1 MNASLSSMIVPAVLW
16 ALILFSVLSWALL
29 LIKSAQYVRQKSQN
43 KQFTKAFWSAPD
55 LLTAAEHSA
64 QYPGALARI
73 ANSGFEAMAVDESPR
88 TTQQLAHTINR
99 SDRLERNLR
108 QQIQKE
114 RRALESGQAILAS
127 IGSTAPFIGLFGTV
141 WGIMEALQSIGVTG
155 SASLE
160 AVAGPIG
167 QALVA
172 TGVGI
177 AVAVPA
183 VLIYNFF
190 LRRLKLAVADMDDF
204 AHDFDALAQRSAFAV
219 TRQPI
224 ASKNGHAVREAS

>member
-1 MNASLSSMIVPAVLW
+1 MNSSLTSLIVPGVLW
-16 ALILFSVLSWALL
+16 ALILFSVVTWAIL
-29 LIKSAQYVRQKSQN
+29 LIKGI
-43 KQFTKAFWSAPD
+43 QFTKQKGENKRFQKAFWAAPD
-55 LLTAAEHSA
+55 LLTAAEHSS

-73 ANSGFEAMAVDESPR
+73 ANSGFAALVTTESPKN
-88 TTQQLAHTINR
+88 TQQLAQTINR

-114 RRALESGQAILAS
+114 RRALESGLAVLAS
-127 IGSTAPFIGLFGTV
+127 IGSTSPFIGLFGTV
-141 WGIMEALQSIGVTG
+141 WGIMEALQSIGASG

-160 AVAGPIG
+160 TVAGPIG
-167 QALVA
+167 HALIA

-183 VLIYNFF
+183 VLVYNFF
-190 LRRLKLAVADMDDF
+190 LRRLKLAAALMEDF
-204 AHDFDALAQRSAFAV
+204 AHDFDSLAQRSAFVV

-224 ASKNGHAVREAS
+224 SHTAADMREAS

>member
-1 MNASLSSMIVPAVLW
+1 MIVPAVLW

-127 IGSTAPFIGLFGTV
+127 IGSTAPFIGLFGT
-141 WGIMEALQSIGVTG
+141 
-155 SASLE
+155 
-160 AVAGPIG
+160 
-167 QALVA
+167 
-172 TGVGI
+172 
-177 AVAVPA
+177 
-183 VLIYNFF
+183 
-190 LRRLKLAVADMDDF
+190 
-204 AHDFDALAQRSAFAV
+204 
-219 TRQPI
+219 
-224 ASKNGHAVREAS
+224 

>member
-1 MNASLSSMIVPAVLW
+1 MNASMSAMIVPGVLW
-16 ALILFSVLSWALL
+16 ALVVFSVLSWGLL
-29 LIKSAQYVRQKSQN
+29 LVKSAQYLRLKSQN
-43 KQFTKAFWSAPD
+43 RHFTKAFWAAPD
-55 LLTAAEHSA
+55 LLTAAEHSG

-73 ANSGFEAMAVDESPR
+73 ANSGFEAMATDETPR
-88 TTQQLAHTINR
+88 TAQQLAYTINR
-99 SDRLERNLR
+99 QDRLERNLR

-114 RRALESGQAILAS
+114 RRALEAGQAILAS

-141 WGIMEALQSIGVTG
+141 WGIMEALQSIGASG

-160 AVAGPIG
+160 TVAGPIG
-167 QALVA
+167 HALIA

-190 LRRLKLAVADMDDF
+190 LRRLKLAMADMDDF
-204 AHDFDALAQRSAFAV
+204 AHDFDSLAQRSAFAV
-219 TRQPI
+219 TREPI
-224 ASKNGHAVREAS
+224 AHKHAHNVREAS

>member
-1 MNASLSSMIVPAVLW
+1 MNESLSSMIVPGVLW
-16 ALILFSVLSWALL
+16 ALVLFSVLSWALL
-29 LIKSAQYVRQKSQN
+29 LIKSAQYLRQKNQN
-43 KQFTKAFWSAPD
+43 RQFTKAFWTAPD
-55 LLTAAEHSA
+55 LLTAAEHA
-64 QYPGALARI
+64 TQYPGALARI
-73 ANSGFEAMAVDESPR
+73 ANSGFEAMSVEETPR

-114 RRALESGQAILAS
+114 RRSLEAGQAILAS

-141 WGIMEALQSIGVTG
+141 WGIMEALQSIGASG

-160 AVAGPIG
+160 TVAGPIG
-167 QALVA
+167 HALIA

-204 AHDFDALAQRSAFAV
+204 AHDFDALAQRSAFAIN
-219 TRQPI
+219 RQPI
-224 ASKNGHAVREAS
+224 AQKNGQTVREAS

>member
-1 MNASLSSMIVPAVLW
+1 MNNSLSSMIVPGVLW
-16 ALILFSVLSWALL
+16 GLVLFSVVSWAILL
-29 LIKSAQYVRQKSQN
+29 VKSAQYLRQKAQN
-43 KQFTKAFWSAPD
+43 KQFTKAFWGAPD
-55 LLTAAEHSA
+55 LLTAAEHAS
-64 QYPGALARI
+64 QYPGSLARI
-73 ANSGFEAMAVDESPR
+73 ASSGFEALLVEDSPR

-114 RRALESGQAILAS
+114 RRSLENGQAILAS

-141 WGIMEALQSIGVTG
+141 WGIMEALQSIGETG

-167 QALVA
+167 HALIA

-190 LRRLKLAVADMDDF
+190 LRRLKLASADMDDF
-204 AHDFDALAQRSAFAV
+204 AHDFDALASRSAFSIS
-219 TRQPI
+219 RQAI
-224 ASKNGHAVREAS
+224 ASKSTNAVREAS

>member
-1 MNASLSSMIVPAVLW
+1 MNESMSSLIVPAVLW
-16 ALILFSVLSWALL
+16 ALVLFSVVSWALL
-29 LIKSAQYVRQKSQN
+29 LIKSSQYLQRKRQDKRFSQ
-43 KQFTKAFWSAPD
+43 AFWNASD
-55 LLTAAEHSA
+55 LLSAAEHA
-64 QYPGALARI
+64 HQYPGALARI
-73 ANSGFEAMAVDESPR
+73 ASSGFEAIHVTEAPR
-88 TTQQLAHTINR
+88 TTHQLASTINR
-99 SDRLERNLR
+99 ADRLERNLR

-114 RRALESGQAILAS
+114 RRALESGLAVLAS

-141 WGIMEALQSIGVTG
+141 WGIMEALQSIGASG

-160 AVAGPIG
+160 TVAGPIG
-167 QALVA
+167 HALIA

-190 LRRLKLAVADMDDF
+190 LRRQKLALANMDDF
-204 AHDFDALAQRSAFAV
+204 AHDFDALAQRSAFNI

-224 ASKNGHAVREAS
+224 SASSTAAVREAS

>member
-1 MNASLSSMIVPAVLW
+1 MNDSLTSLIVPGVLW
-16 ALILFSVLSWALL
+16 ALVLFSVVSWALL
-29 LIKSAQYVRQKSQN
+29 LVKSAQYLRQKTQN
-43 KQFTKAFWSAPD
+43 RQFSKAFWSAPD
-55 LLTAAEHSA
+55 LLTAAEHAS

-73 ANSGFEAMAVDESPR
+73 ASSGFEALLVEESPR

-99 SDRLERNLR
+99 ADRLERNLR

-114 RRALESGQAILAS
+114 RRALESGQAVLAS

-141 WGIMEALQSIGVTG
+141 WGIMEALQSIGASG

-160 AVAGPIG
+160 TVAGPIG
-167 QALVA
+167 HALIA

-190 LRRLKLAVADMDDF
+190 LRRLKLASASMDDF
-204 AHDFDALAQRSAFAV
+204 AHDFDALAQRSAFAIS
-219 TRQPI
+219 RQAI
-224 ASKNGHAVREAS
+224 ASKTAHAVREAS

>member
-1 MNASLSSMIVPAVLW
+1 MNESISSMIVPGVLW
-16 ALILFSVLSWALL
+16 ALVLFSVLSWGLL
-29 LIKSAQYVRQKSQN
+29 LIKSAQYLRLKKQNRQFS
-43 KQFTKAFWSAPD
+43 KAFWSAPD
-55 LLTAAEHSA
+55 LLTAAEHA
-64 QYPGALARI
+64 TQYPGGLARI
-73 ANSGFEAMAVDESPR
+73 ANSGFEAMAVDETPR
-88 TTQQLAHTINR
+88 NTQQLAHTINR

-114 RRALESGQAILAS
+114 RRALEAGQAILAS

-141 WGIMEALQSIGVTG
+141 WGIMEALQSIGASG

-160 AVAGPIG
+160 TVAGPIG
-167 QALVA
+167 HALIA

-204 AHDFDALAQRSAFAV
+204 AHDFDALAQRSAFSIN
-219 TRQPI
+219 RQAI
-224 ASKNGHAVREAS
+224 ASTHNQAVREAS

>member
-1 MNASLSSMIVPAVLW
+1 MNESLSSMIVPGVLW
-16 ALILFSVLSWALL
+16 ALVVFSVLSWGLL
-29 LIKSAQYVRQKSQN
+29 LIKSAQYLKLKTQN
-43 KQFTKAFWSAPD
+43 KQFTKAFWTAPD
-55 LLTAAEHSA
+55 LLTAAEHA
-64 QYPGALARI
+64 TQYPGSLARI

-114 RRALESGQAILAS
+114 RRSLEAGQAILAS
-127 IGSTAPFIGLFGTV
+127 IAPFIGLFGTV
-141 WGIMEALQSIGVTG
+141 WGIMEALQSIGASG

-160 AVAGPIG
+160 TVAGPIG
-167 QALVA
+167 HALIA

-204 AHDFDALAQRSAFAV
+204 AHDFDSLAQRSAFAV
-219 TRQPI
+219 SRQPI
-224 ASKNGHAVREAS
+224 AHKHGQSVREAS

>member
-1 MNASLSSMIVPAVLW
+1 MNESLSSMIVPGVLW
-16 ALILFSVLSWALL
+16 ALVLFSVVSWALL
-29 LIKSAQYVRQKSQN
+29 LIKSSQYLRQKSQN
-43 KQFTKAFWSAPD
+43 NQFTKAFWAAPD
-55 LLTAAEHSA
+55 LLTAAEHAS

-73 ANSGFEAMAVDESPR
+73 ANSGFEAMIVDDTPR
-88 TTQQLAHTINR
+88 TTQQLANTINR
-99 SDRLERNLR
+99 ADRLERNLR

-114 RRALESGQAILAS
+114 LRALESGQAILAS

-141 WGIMEALQSIGVTG
+141 WGIMEALQSIGASG

-160 AVAGPIG
+160 TVAGPIG
-167 QALVA
+167 HALIA

-190 LRRLKLAVADMDDF
+190 LRRLKMASATMDDF
-204 AHDFDALAQRSAFAV
+204 AHDFDALAQRSAFAID
-219 TRQPI
+219 RQPI
-224 ASKNGHAVREAS
+224 STKRTAVREAS

>member
-1 MNASLSSMIVPAVLW
+1 MSESMSSMIVPGVLW
-16 ALILFSVLSWALL
+16 VLVLFSVLSWGLL
-29 LIKSAQYVRQKSQN
+29 LIKSAQYLRQKTQN
-43 KQFTKAFWSAPD
+43 KQFTKAFWAAPD
-55 LLTAAEHSA
+55 LLTASEHA
-64 QYPGALARI
+64 GQYPGGLARV
-73 ANSGFEAMAVDESPR
+73 ANSGFEAMAADESPR
-88 TTQQLAHTINR
+88 TAQQLAHTINR
-99 SDRLERNLR
+99 ADRLERNLR

-114 RRALESGQAILAS
+114 RRALEAGQAILAS

-141 WGIMEALQSIGVTG
+141 WGIMEALQSIGASG

-160 AVAGPIG
+160 TVAGPIG
-167 QALVA
+167 HALVA

-190 LRRLKLAVADMDDF
+190 LRRLKLAMADMDDF
-204 AHDFDALAQRSAFAV
+204 AHDFDALAHRSGFST

-224 ASKNGHAVREAS
+224 ATKHANAVSEVN